1 MSRPT
6 LEVADIVRAV
16 GDRFWE
22 KHKSHFAWVHR
33 KVLDAIVRCRTAA
46 LGGHRDQCVRCGH
59 LTASYNSCRNRH
71 CPKCQGTARAK
82 WLAARSAELLP
93 VPHFHIVFTLPH
105 ELSALVLQN
114 KRLLYDLLFRTS
126 SASLLEVARDPRH
139 LGADIGFLGVLHTWG
154 QNLQVHPHVH
164 YIVPAGGLALDG
176 SRWIDSSRR
185 FFLPV
190 KRLSRV
196 FRGKF
201 VAELKQLVS
210 QNKLQ
215 FHGSQQYLAAPGCFA
230 TFLRQLVRQD
240 WVVYAK
246 SPFGGAEH
254 VLNYLAR
261 YTHRVAIS
269 NHRLEAFENGRV
281 SFRWRD
287 YAHGGKNKIM
297 TVSADEF
304 LRRFLLHVLPRGLV
318 RIRHFGLFANR
329 RRQTALARC
338 RQLLGATA
346 RTDPPAAANQLLHQL
361 QPTSCAAPPAPQP
374 CWSSNDSPVLNF
386 TSSPTRA
393 SPTHRGA
400 ALTAHKTSL
409 AHDASI
415 PIARACCACN
425 AGLCPQAAHAL
436 RIRHSRTPCST
447 QLRSLKAFASR
458 GWLSSVLK
466 KP

>member
-6 LEVADIVRAV
+6 LEVADIVRAA
-16 GDRFWE
+16 GNRFWE

-59 LTASYNSCRNRH
+59 QAISYNSCRSRH
-71 CPKCQGTARAK
+71 CPKCQGNARAK

-93 VPHFHIVFTLPH
+93 VPYFHIVFTLPH

-126 SASLLEVARDPRH
+126 AATMLEMARDPKH
-139 LGADIGFLGVLHTWG
+139 LGADIGGLGVLHTWG
-154 QNLQVHPHVH
+154 QNLQHHPHVH
-164 YIVPAGGLALDG
+164 YIVPAGGLAPDG

-190 KRLSRV
+190 HALSRA

-201 VAELKQLVS
+201 VAELKQLVA

-215 FHGSQQYLAAPGCFA
+215 FHGSQQYLAGPGCFA
-230 TFLRQLVRQD
+230 DFLRQLFRQD

-246 SPFGGAEH
+246 PPFGGAEH

-269 NHRLEAFENGRV
+269 NHRLVAFENDRV

-287 YAHGGKNKIM
+287 YAHGGKQKVM
-297 TVSADEF
+297 TVSAEEF
-304 LRRFLLHVLPRGLV
+304 LRRFLLHVLPKGLV
-318 RIRHFGLFANR
+318 RIRHFGFFANR
-329 RRQTALARC
+329 RRHTALARC
-338 RQLLGATA
+338 RELLGAIA
-346 RTDPPAAANQLLHQL
+346 IADRPEVANQLR
-361 QPTSCAAPPAPQP
+361 CPA
-374 CWSSNDSPVLNF
+374 CTGTMLLVE
-386 TSSPTRA
+386 
-393 SPTHRGA
+393 
-400 ALTAHKTSL
+400 
-409 AHDASI
+409 
-415 PIARACCACN
+415 
-425 AGLCPQAAHAL
+425 
-436 RIRHSRTPCST
+436 RIRSA
-447 QLRSLKAFASR
+447 QLYFRPGVILPGPQRYSVD
-458 GWLSSVLK
+458 SS
-466 KP
+466 